1 LAQLS
6 NPSCSTRVCSAAKS
20 RHDTESI
27 PSIAHDPERKS
38 DVVTG
43 FFIRLGIQHQ
53 ATLAGEIVKK
63 FLVLLL
69 FAFGLT
75 AALAQPAPEP
85 EAVAYCS
92 KLTQQPTH
100 LGKMSPPPQALSPS
114 ETPATP
120 PETPAIC
127 VETVSRYLRHEPQ
140 QFPVYKTPDAWV
152 RIFWACEWA
161 EKAGQEPNA
170 AACGVR
176 HLKAL
181 KEKPPAS

>member
-1 LAQLS
+1 VGS
-6 NPSCSTRVCSAAKS
+6 RKGYNITR
-20 RHDTESI
+20 
-27 PSIAHDPERKS
+27 
-38 DVVTG
+38 
-43 FFIRLGIQHQ
+43 RLQGKE
-53 ATLAGEIVKK
+53 TVNK

-69 FAFGLT
+69 LAFGVT

-85 EAVAYCS
+85 EAVAFCS
-92 KLTQQPTH
+92 KLTEQPTQ
-100 LGKMSPPPQALSPS
+100 LGKMSPPAQALS
-114 ETPATP
+114 P
-120 PETPAIC
+120 PETPASPPQTPTIC
-127 VETVSRYLRHEPQ
+127 IETVSRYLRHEPQ

-170 AACGVR
+170 MACSML

>member
-1 LAQLS
+1 LQEKETV
-6 NPSCSTRVCSAAKS
+6 N
-20 RHDTESI
+20 
-27 PSIAHDPERKS
+27 
-38 DVVTG
+38 
-43 FFIRLGIQHQ
+43 
-53 ATLAGEIVKK
+53 K

-69 FAFGLT
+69 LAFGLT

-85 EAVAYCS
+85 EAVAFCS
-92 KLTQQPTH
+92 KLTEQPTQ
-100 LGKMSPPPQALSPS
+100 LGKMSPPAQALS
-114 ETPATP
+114 P

-127 VETVSRYLRHEPQ
+127 IETVSRYLRHEPQ

-170 AACGVR
+170 MACSML